1 MTPVELPY
9 VPILLNE
16 TFITALWDT
25 GAEKSFI
32 SEEVYRNYFSYR
44 PRQKTK
50 DRVVTAQGAP
60 CSHLGRASRLTLD
73 FDQKSL
79 IIPNNLIK
87 QLPKEEK
94 PVDIDLAESKLSDEQ
109 QRQLKALFNNFKGL
123 FSDQPGLTH
132 VVYHE
137 IDTGNKGPVVSR
149 PYRYDRVKQGII
161 DYHIDK
167 MLRDGTICPINS
179 PYASPVVLTRKK
191 NDLPPDSPEA
201 YRSAIDFCKLN
212 GITKYPRYPL
222 PVIDDLLTNIPHTN
236 VMSTLDFRSGYFQ
249 LAISPRDIEKT
260 AFITRNDTFAF
271 LRMPFGLSGAA
282 PNFQRAI
289 DIILKPVI
297 GSFVLVYMDDVIITS
312 PSFKDHLDHLSQV
325 FTLLRDAGL
334 TLNKEKCH
342 FARDKL
348 KYLGLI
354 ISKEGIET
362 DNKKIRAITEM
373 KPPKNNKEVSKFL
386 GMTGWYQKFIPRYA
400 DICEPLFQLMKKG
413 AKFNWSGEAQD
424 SFDQIK
430 RTLTEAPILQ
440 LPNFSEQFNLFTDAS
455 GVGIGA
461 VLQQN
466 QKPIAFASRTLNK
479 AGRIYT
485 VTERECLAVIWA
497 LNKFKTYFG
506 PLPVKAITDHAALTK
521 LTNGKNL
528 SSRRIRW
535 ALKLSEFNIEWE
547 HRPGVQNVVA
557 DLLSRN
563 PVDSVEGS
571 QISFTAHRALAIN
584 SREQFI
590 KEQREDPELGH
601 IYRYLENPDDGSVN
615 ATVCESW
622 AQYFKLINGL
632 LFYAKYFSTL
642 GELRVYIPGSLRKD
656 IMKEFH
662 DLPLTGHLGKRK
674 TYLKLRDTCYFPFMR
689 NYIFEY
695 FSTCDL
701 CQKFN
706 YKSALPAGRLMPI
719 VSKSPNDIVT
729 LDLLGPYPASRP
741 ERYQF
746 ILVVSDHFTKWC
758 ELIPLRKASAQAFF
772 DNYIA
777 RYGAP
782 ISLISDNGSQFI
794 SHVFE
799 HLSHKLDIKH
809 IKTVTYRPQANLTER
824 VNRNLV
830 QMIASFVEENNENW
844 DQFLH
849 EFVFALRTAVNET
862 TNKTPAELFLGRKTI
877 TPFSKL
883 ISVTEDTKYVGRNIE
898 RLFDEARRNMRNK
911 HKSWGKYYN
920 RRRRDVHVKVNDL
933 SLIQTHFL
941 SAAGRKQ
948 VRKFMPKFEG
958 PYRVLEIN
966 GNNLVIWKS
975 GRGIKVNID
984 QVRVYRPRQSDTISS
999 DSPVETLYDEQE
1011 FSHGS
1016 NRSKQGQF
1024 KEHKKTSSQESEGCG
1039 SRQGNIAREI
1049 PRNKWK
1055 LSQYKSEDHVLK
1067 RYKICKKRSL
1077 QGSEHQDRKRR
1088 TPGQRQGVKRSI
1100 QSSISSR
1107 NYKFQKHNTFSPGV
1121 ESIAGPSRLP
1131 DRRTATTTG
1140 GSRMEVSGRD
1150 NQTRQARATTRGRNK
1165 QAEKPVRSSQVTT
1178 RRPCPYYL
1186 RSRVRESGG
1195 IPELSN
1201 IEINGIPHS
1210 KLRRSLSMEALD
1222 GDPVHRI

>member
-16 TFITALWDT
+16 TFITALWDR

-32 SEEVYRNYFSYR
+32 SEVYRNYFSYR

-50 DRVVTAQGAP
+50 DKVVTAQGAP
-60 CSHLGRASRLTLD
+60 CSHLGRVELQIRIREFQKPWEFHILDNMQYQCILGIDFMKASRLTLD

-79 IIPNNLIK
+79 IIPDHLIK
-87 QLPKEEK
+87 QTPKEEK
-94 PVDIDLAESKLSDEQ
+94 FVDIDLTESKLDNEQ

-137 IDTGNKGPVVSR
+137 IDTGDKGPVVSR
-149 PYRYDRVKQGII
+149 PYKYDRVKQGII

-179 PYASPVVLTRKK
+179 PYASPVVLTRKN

-201 YRSAIDFCKLN
+201 YRFAIEYRKLN
-212 GITKYPRYPL
+212 AITKYPRYPL

-236 VMSTLDFRSGYFQ
+236 VMSTLDLRSGYFQ
-249 LAISPRDIEKT
+249 LAISPKDIEKT
-260 AFITRNDTFAF
+260 AFITLNGIFAF

-289 DIILKPVI
+289 DIILQPVI
-297 GSFVLVYMDDVIITS
+297 GRFVSVYMDDVIITS
-312 PSFKDHLDHLSQV
+312 PSFKDHLDHLTRV

-373 KPPKNNKEVSKFL
+373 KPPKNNRE
-386 GMTGWYQKFIPRYA
+386 
-400 DICEPLFQLMKKG
+400 
-413 AKFNWSGEAQD
+413 
-424 SFDQIK
+424 
-430 RTLTEAPILQ
+430 
-440 LPNFSEQFNLFTDAS
+440 FNLFTDAS

-479 AGRIYT
+479 AERNYT

-506 PLPVKAITDHAALTK
+506 PLPVKVITDHGALTK

-528 SSRRIRW
+528 SSRMIRW

-571 QISFTAHRALAIN
+571 QISCAALRALAIN

-615 ATVCESW
+615 ATICESW
-622 AQYFKLINGL
+622 SQDFKLINGL
-632 LFYAKYFSTL
+632 LFYAKYFSNL

-656 IMKEFH
+656 IMKGFH
-662 DLPLTGHLGKRK
+662 DLPLAGHLGKRK

-689 NYIFEY
+689 KYIFEY
-695 FSTCDL
+695 VSTCDR

-706 YKSALPAGRLMPI
+706 YKNALPAGRLMPI
-719 VSKSPNDIVT
+719 VSKYPNEIVT

-741 ERYQF
+741 ERYKF
-746 ILVVSDHFTKWC
+746 ILVITDHFTKWC
-758 ELIPLRKASAQAFF
+758 ELIPLRKASAQTIANAFF
-772 DNYIA
+772 NTYIA

-782 ISLISDNGSQFI
+782 ISLISDNGPQFI
-794 SHVFE
+794 SDVFE
-799 HLSHKLDIKH
+799 HLSHRLDIKH
-809 IKTVTYRPQANLTER
+809 MKTVTYRPQSNLTER

-830 QMIASFVEENNENW
+830 QMIASFVEENHENW

-849 EFVFALRTAVNET
+849 EFAFALRTAVNET
-862 TNKTPAELFLGRKTI
+862 TNKTPAELFLGKKII
-877 TPFSKL
+877 TPFNKL
-883 ISVTEDTKYVGRNIE
+883 INVTEDAKYVGSNIE
-898 RLFDEARRNMRNK
+898 KLFDEARRNM
-911 HKSWGKYYN
+911 
-920 RRRRDVHVKVNDL
+920 
-933 SLIQTHFL
+933 Q
-941 SAAGRKQ
+941 
-948 VRKFMPKFEG
+948 
-958 PYRVLEIN
+958 
-966 GNNLVIWKS
+966 
-975 GRGIKVNID
+975 
-984 QVRVYRPRQSDTISS
+984 
-999 DSPVETLYDEQE
+999 
-1011 FSHGS
+1011 
-1016 NRSKQGQF
+1016 
-1024 KEHKKTSSQESEGCG
+1024 KK
-1039 SRQGNIAREI
+1039 A
-1049 PRNKWK
+1049 
-1055 LSQYKSEDHVLK
+1055 
-1067 RYKICKKRSL
+1067 
-1077 QGSEHQDRKRR
+1077 
-1088 TPGQRQGVKRSI
+1088 
-1100 QSSISSR
+1100 
-1107 NYKFQKHNTFSPGV
+1107 
-1121 ESIAGPSRLP
+1121 
-1131 DRRTATTTG
+1131 
-1140 GSRMEVSGRD
+1140 
-1150 NQTRQARATTRGRNK
+1150 
-1165 QAEKPVRSSQVTT
+1165 
-1178 RRPCPYYL
+1178 
-1186 RSRVRESGG
+1186 
-1195 IPELSN
+1195 
-1201 IEINGIPHS
+1201 
-1210 KLRRSLSMEALD
+1210 
-1222 GDPVHRI
+1222 

>member
-60 CSHLGRASRLTLD
+60 CSHLGKVELQIRIREFQKPWEFHILDNMQYQCILGIDFMKASRLTLD

-79 IIPNNLIK
+79 IIPDHLIK
-87 QLPKEEK
+87 QTPKEEK
-94 PVDIDLAESKLSDEQ
+94 LVDIDLTESKLNDEQ

-137 IDTGNKGPVVSR
+137 IDTGDKGPVVSR
-149 PYRYDRVKQGII
+149 PYKYDRVKQGII

-179 PYASPVVLTRKK
+179 PYASPVVLTRKN
-191 NDLPPDSPEA
+191 NDIPPDSPEA
-201 YRSAIDFCKLN
+201 YRFAIDYRKLN
-212 GITKYPRYPL
+212 AITKYPRYPL

-236 VMSTLDFRSGYFQ
+236 VMSTLDLRSGYFQ
-249 LAISPRDIEKT
+249 LAISPKDIEKT
-260 AFITRNDTFAF
+260 AFITRNGTFAF

-289 DIILKPVI
+289 DIILQPVI
-297 GSFVLVYMDDVIITS
+297 GRFVSVYMDDVIITS
-312 PSFKDHLDHLSQV
+312 PSFKDHLDHLTQV

-373 KPPKNNKEVSKFL
+373 KPPKNNREVSKFL
-386 GMTGWYQKFIPRYA
+386 GMTGF
-400 DICEPLFQLMKKG
+400 
-413 AKFNWSGEAQD
+413 
-424 SFDQIK
+424 FDQIK

-479 AGRIYT
+479 AERNYT

-506 PLPVKAITDHAALTK
+506 PLPVKVITDHAALTK

-528 SSRRIRW
+528 SSRMIRW

-571 QISFTAHRALAIN
+571 QISCAALRALAIN

-622 AQYFKLINGL
+622 SQDFKLINGL
-632 LFYAKYFSTL
+632 PS
-642 GELRVYIPGSLRKD
+642 
-656 IMKEFH
+656 
-662 DLPLTGHLGKRK
+662 
-674 TYLKLRDTCYFPFMR
+674 
-689 NYIFEY
+689 
-695 FSTCDL
+695 
-701 CQKFN
+701 
-706 YKSALPAGRLMPI
+706 
-719 VSKSPNDIVT
+719 
-729 LDLLGPYPASRP
+729 
-741 ERYQF
+741 
-746 ILVVSDHFTKWC
+746 FT
-758 ELIPLRKASAQAFF
+758 RT
-772 DNYIA
+772 

-782 ISLISDNGSQFI
+782 ISLISDNGPQFI
-794 SHVFE
+794 SDVFE
-799 HLSHKLDIKH
+799 HLSHRLDIKH
-809 IKTVTYRPQANLTER
+809 MKTVTYRPQSNLTER

-830 QMIASFVEENNENW
+830 QMIASFVEENHENW

-849 EFVFALRTAVNET
+849 EFAFALRTAVNET
-862 TNKTPAELFLGRKTI
+862 TNKTPAELFLGRKII

-883 ISVTEDTKYVGRNIE
+883 INVTEDAKYVGNNIE
-898 RLFDEARRNMRNK
+898 RLFDEARRNMQKQHRSWEK
-911 HKSWGKYYN
+911 HYN
-920 RRRRDVHVKVNDL
+920 LRRRDVHIKVNDL
-933 SLIQTHFL
+933 VLLQTHFL
-941 SAAGRKQ
+941 SAADRKQ
-948 VRKFMPKFEG
+948 VGKFMPKFEG
-958 PYRVLEIN
+958 PYKVLEIK
-966 GNNLVIWKS
+966 GNNLVIWKN
-975 GRGIKVNID
+975 GRNITVNID
-984 QVRVYRPRQSDTISS
+984 PVRVYRPRQSDTISS
-999 DSPVETLYDEQE
+999 DSPIETLYDEQE
-1011 FSHGS
+1011 VSHGS
-1016 NRSKQGQF
+1016 NRSHQGQF
-1024 KEHKKTSSQESEGCG
+1024 KEHRKTSSQESEGCR
-1039 SRQGNIAREI
+1039 SRQSNTTREI
-1049 PRNKWK
+1049 PRNKRK
-1055 LSQYKSEDHVLK
+1055 INSTASRDPAIK
-1067 RYKICKKRSL
+1067 RSKICKKRSR
-1077 QGSEHQDRKRR
+1077 QGSDHQDRKRHA
-1088 TPGQRQGVKRSI
+1088 PEQRQGIKRSI
-1100 QSSISSR
+1100 PYSFSSK
-1107 NYKFQKHNTFSPGV
+1107 NNKFQRHNTSSPGV
-1121 ESIAGPSRLP
+1121 KSIAGPSKLP
-1131 DRRTATTTG
+1131 DRRTATTTS

-1150 NQTRQARATTRGRNK
+1150 NQTRQTRATTRRHNE
-1165 QAEKPVRSSQVTT
+1165 QAEKTVRSNQTNT
-1178 RRPCPYYL
+1178 RPCPYYL
-1186 RSRVRESGG
+1186 RSRIQERDRIQED
-1195 IPELSN
+1195 LNN
-1201 IEINGIPHS
+1201 IEINDIPGS
-1210 KLRRSLSMEALD
+1210 IFRRRSLSMEAMN
-1222 GDPVHRI
+1222 GDPVHKI